1 MDADGGNLQN
11 DFFNQARKDRRVVT
25 IFLTNGKRLSGRIRS
40 FDKFTLL
47 LDGPHGEL
55 MLFKHAIST
64 VSASSENEAWVHP
77 DDETARKEGA
87 AGKSDRPAAQ
97 RA

>member
-1 MDADGGNLQN
+1 MTADEANLQN
-11 DFFNQARKDRRVVT
+11 DFFNRARKEHRTLT
-25 IFLTNGKRLSGRIRS
+25 IFLTNGKRLNGRIKS

-64 VSASSENEAWVHP
+64 VSVGGDSEAWASP
-77 DDETARKEGA
+77 DDESAHREAQGR
-87 AGKSDRPAAQ
+87 GDRPSA
-97 RA
+97 RST

>member
-1 MDADGGNLQN
+1 MNGDEANLQN
-11 DFFNQARKDRRVVT
+11 DFFNRARKEHRTVT
-25 IFLTNGKRLSGRIRS
+25 IFLTNGKRLTGRIKS

-64 VSASSENEAWVHP
+64 VSVAGDAEAWAHP
-77 DDETARKEGA
+77 DDEA
-87 AGKSDRPAAQ
+87 AHRDAQGRTTDRPAAGST
-97 RA
+97 

>member
-1 MDADGGNLQN
+1 MNTDEANLQN
-11 DFFNQARKDRRVVT
+11 DFFNRARKEHRTVT
-25 IFLTNGKRLSGRIRS
+25 IFLTNGKRLLGRIKS

-64 VSASSENEAWVHP
+64 VSLAGDAEMWVQP
-77 DDETARKEGA
+77 DDEA
-87 AGKSDRPAAQ
+87 AHRDAPGRSDRPAA
-97 RA
+97 RST

>member
-1 MDADGGNLQN
+1 MTAEEANLQN
-11 DFFNQARKDRRVVT
+11 DFFNRARKEHRSVT
-25 IFLTNGKRLSGRIRS
+25 IFLTNGKRLSGRIKS

-64 VSASSENEAWVHP
+64 VSVSGDTEAWVSP
-77 DDETARKEGA
+77 EDEA
-87 AGKSDRPAAQ
+87 AHRETQGRADRPSA
-97 RA
+97 RST